1 MYDEVESFLNYLV
14 VERGGPSNTLGAYQ
28 NDLRQFIEFAQQKI
42 GNGNGNKGKA
52 KHGWQKIDLD
62 LLTEYVSHL
71 RNNQGYRDSTTA
83 RKVAALKSFF
93 SFMVDEGTLKD
104 NPAEF
109 LVSPRVGRTLPKY
122 LTEEETER
130 LLDQPAKRGTVEGQR
145 DLAMLELLYATGL
158 RVSELTSLNLEDIN
172 LQEGYIRCLGKGGKE
187 RMAYMHPHAT
197 EVIRDYMDNARPVL
211 VNGKDEE
218 AVFLNRRGERLTR
231 QWCGQPSRATPKT
244 VASKRTSH
252 PTPCATASPPT
263 CCVAVPACAM
273 FKPCWATPAW
283 RQPKCT
289 HTSPTSM
296 CTRSSR
302 RAIHGPERSY
312 ERPESGRIAPDQVKH
327 PEF

>member
-14 VERGGPSNTLGAYQ
+14 VERGGPSNTLGAHQ
-28 NDLRQFIEFAQQKI
+28 NDLRQFIEFAERKM
-42 GNGNGNKGKA
+42 GNGNGNGNGKKGKVT
-52 KHGWQKIDLD
+52 HGWQTIDLD

-109 LVSPRVGRTLPKY
+109 LVSPRVGRTLPKH

-158 RVSELTSLNLEDIN
+158 RVSELTSLNLEDVN
-172 LQEGYIRCLGKGGKE
+172 LQESYIRCLGKGGKE
-187 RMAYMHPHAT
+187 RLVYMHPHAT
-197 EVIRDYMDNARPVL
+197 DVVQDYLDNARPVL
-211 VNGKDEE
+211 LSGKDED

-231 QWCGQPSRATPKT
+231 QWVWTAIKGYAKDGGIEKDITPHTLRHSFATHMLRGG
-244 VASKRTSH
+244 ASLRHVQTLLGHASMATTQVYTHLTDEHVHAEFEKSH
-252 PTPCATASPPT
+252 P
-263 CCVAVPACAM
+263 
-273 FKPCWATPAW
+273 
-283 RQPKCT
+283 
-289 HTSPTSM
+289 
-296 CTRSSR
+296 
-302 RAIHGPERSY
+302 RA
-312 ERPESGRIAPDQVKH
+312 
-327 PEF
+327 